1 LEESMPAYSERY
13 DAALALAARAHRHQD
28 RKGSDVPYL
37 VHPVHV
43 SAILI
48 RHGFP
53 GDVAIAGLLHDV
65 VEDQN
70 VPLSEI
76 EAAFGQAVADMVAA
90 LTERKRENE
99 IERTWEIRKLEAL
112 DRLKEAGPDA
122 VAVKAADVLHNTRT
136 LVRQL
141 HRQGPSA
148 WSHYSRGPDASLWYA
163 RSVAAIARDR
173 LGAHALVDEL
183 DTSINDLQDII
194 TRTGDS

>member
-1 LEESMPAYSERY
+1 M
-13 DAALALAARAHRHQD
+13 

-43 SAILI
+43 SAILL

-65 VEDQN
+65 VEDQDI
-70 VPLSEI
+70 PLSDI
-76 EAAFGQAVADMVAA
+76 EAGFGQDVANMVAA
-90 LTERKRENE
+90 LTERKRENG
-99 IERTWEIRKLEAL
+99 IERTWENRKREAL
-112 DRLKEAGPDA
+112 GQLEEAGHDA

-136 LVRQL
+136 LARQL
-141 HRQGPSA
+141 RSQGPSA

-173 LGAHALVDEL
+173 LGPHPLVDEL
-183 DTSINDLQDII
+183 DSSIDHLQNII
-194 TRTGDS
+194 AATGDF

>member
-1 LEESMPAYSERY
+1 MPAYSERY
-13 DAALALAARAHRHQD
+13 DEALALAARAHRHQT

-43 SAILI
+43 SVILL

-65 VEDQN
+65 VEDQDI
-70 VPLSEI
+70 PLSDI
-76 EAAFGQAVADMVAA
+76 EAGFGQAVANMVAA
-90 LTERKRENE
+90 LTERKRE
-99 IERTWEIRKLEAL
+99 IGIQRTWENRKQEAL
-112 DRLKEAGPDA
+112 DQLEEAGPDA
-122 VAVKAADVLHNTRT
+122 VAVKAADVLHNTQT
-136 LVRQL
+136 LTRQL

-163 RSVAAIARDR
+163 RSVAAIARDW

-183 DTSINDLQDII
+183 DNAINHLQHII
-194 TRTGDS
+194 ARTGDF